1 MSLDVQHLT
10 KRYSGR
16 TVVHDVSFHVD
27 DGELVAL
34 LGPSGSGKST
44 ILRIV
49 AGLASSES
57 GRVTVDDLDVTSLPP
72 KARDLGFVF
81 QNYALFEHL
90 TVADNVEFALRVRKV
105 GKHE

>member
-49 AGLASSES
+49 AGLASGIGSSTALFGES
-57 GRVTVDDLDVTSLPP
+57 G
-72 KARDLGFVF
+72 G
-81 QNYALFEHL
+81 
-90 TVADNVEFALRVRKV
+90 
-105 GKHE
+105 